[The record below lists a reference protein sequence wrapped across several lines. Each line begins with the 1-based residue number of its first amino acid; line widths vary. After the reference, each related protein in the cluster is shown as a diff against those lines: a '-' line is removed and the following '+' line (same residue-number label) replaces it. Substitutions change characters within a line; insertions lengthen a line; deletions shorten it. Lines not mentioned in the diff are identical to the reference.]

1 MLSFCLQWLYIA
13 GNGRTS
19 GAVTYMSDADIA
31 FLLRKISE
39 HFRNQ
44 SHAFECLHLLSIRN
58 RDTRA
63 FLTSVLQS
71 EKSIVGFQN
80 GLTIRVKN
88 AKHTTFFMRF
98 IIIAY
103 ICIVHDAL
111 LSLKTDLPEM
121 SCIIRTF
128 PRREVHM
135 PLHTCRWSS

>member
-1 MLSFCLQWLYIA
+1 MLSFCLQRLYIA
-13 GNGRTS
+13 GNGRAS

-71 EKSIVGFQN
+71 KETIISFQN

-88 AKHTTFFMRF
+88 AKYTTFFMRL

-103 ICIVHDAL
+103 ICIVHDTL
-111 LSLKTDLPEM
+111 LSLHTESPEKLCFQNF
-121 SCIIRTF
+121 SPVR
-128 PRREVHM
+128 
-135 PLHTCRWSS
+135 SS